1 MESREFYF
9 ELCKLLNSLNN
20 SYDKYA
26 KRNGI
31 VSNNLLWLVYALS
44 DGKEHTQLEM
54 CNHTSL
60 PKTTVNTLIKD
71 LENNQYVTLKKG
83 IDKRERL
90 VSLTEKG
97 KTYANNLCSAL
108 PSAFPRLLVGRCPD
122 GGAHGRAG
130 PCPMPCGALRS
141 ASAYFAASTR
151 VLSAKYN
158 SAFRKASVRP
168 ARQFAPSGV

>member
-71 LENNQYVTLKKG
+71 LENNQYVTIKKG
-83 IDKRERL
+83 IDKRETL

-97 KTYANNLCSAL
+97 KTYANNLLKDLFDKEDEIFLKNKKLAL
-108 PSAFPRLLVGRCPD
+108 QFIDNFQKFDELLKI
-122 GGAHGRAG
+122 
-130 PCPMPCGALRS
+130 LEI
-141 ASAYFAASTR
+141 
-151 VLSAKYN
+151 
-158 SAFRKASVRP
+158 
-168 ARQFAPSGV
+168 

>member
-97 KTYANNLCSAL
+97 KIYANNLLKDLFDKEDEIFLKNKKLAL
-108 PSAFPRLLVGRCPD
+108 QFIDNFQKFDELLKI
-122 GGAHGRAG
+122 
-130 PCPMPCGALRS
+130 LEI
-141 ASAYFAASTR
+141 
-151 VLSAKYN
+151 
-158 SAFRKASVRP
+158 
-168 ARQFAPSGV
+168 